1 MSDVNE
7 SRRSLTKNERGEL
20 IAHVAHKKWA
30 NRSVFWAN
38 HSFFTKPISKFPTLA
53 AIHEVQYTKTMQWI
67 ILQTNR
73 FLIKIVVE
81 VDEDKLVL
89 FFVGQLLRKTAIR

>member
-1 MSDVNE
+1 M
-7 SRRSLTKNERGEL
+7 SLTKNERIARFFER
-20 IAHVAHKKWA
+20 IAH
-30 NRSVFWAN
+30 
-38 HSFFTKPISKFPTLA
+38 FFTQPMSKFPTLA